1 MSSTGESKPDCVGA
15 LSKEITFNSPLE
27 CGLRALILLE
37 ASGQQNG
44 CDLQRLV
51 FYDYLLVHSGDVPD
65 GPPSVHP
72 PTPLRS
78 GEALVRRQWFER
90 GLLLMLSRE
99 LIGRNFSDTGISY
112 ASTDITSPFLAYLEE
127 PYTAQLRERAE
138 WVVSQFGEQSDADL
152 VTFFKVNLDRW
163 GGEFIYNE
171 AIEED
176 AQ

>member
-1 MSSTGESKPDCVGA
+1 VGA

-37 ASGQQNG
+37 ASGRQNG

-65 GPPSVHP
+65 GPPSIHP

-78 GEALVRRQWFER
+78 GEALVRRQWIER

-112 ASTDITSPFLAYLEE
+112 TSTDITLPFLAYLEE
-127 PYTAQLRERAE
+127 PYTAQLRERAK

-152 VTFFKVNLDRW
+152 VSFFKLNLDRW